1 MTLLHPARI
10 GSPVS
15 VWFNGDRPDRIVHGA
30 ERFRV
35 VSPAEPLRRG
45 WRFRAVADDGG
56 VHRFEISG
64 EGAHWVLSRI
74 DPESQDW

>member
-15 VWFNGDRPDRIVHGA
+15 VWFAGGAPDRIVHEA

-35 VSPAEPLRRG
+35 ISPAERTLQG
-45 WRFRAVADDGG
+45 WRFAAIAEDGG
-56 VHRFEISG
+56 IHGFEIEG
-64 EGAHWVLSRI
+64 EDPHWILRRI
-74 DPESQDW
+74 VD

>member
-15 VWFNGDRPDRIVHGA
+15 VWFNGDRPDRIVHA
-30 ERFRV
+30 TERFRV
-35 VSPAEPLRRG
+35 ISPAEPLSTG
-45 WRFRAVADDGG
+45 WRFRAIGDDGT

-64 EGAHWVLSRI
+64 DGSHWVLEKI
-74 DPESQDW
+74 DPGSPDW